1 MHYLFIIISLSFLY
15 LFILLY
21 TSRSVY
27 KHQPSVI
34 DTQGTPTKTPSHFSF
49 NLFRIWIKSNVKRIE
64 FHKNNKTEGKRR
76 EQMIVKNELPFFFY
90 FIDFLLLYLFWALLL
105 LLLLLLIFDVVVVAV
120 FFSFFAFVVLRV
132 GIKGE

>member
-34 DTQGTPTKTPSHFSF
+34 DTQGTRTKTPSHFSF

-76 EQMIVKNELPFFFY
+76 EQMIVKWITIFFLFYRFPFVV
-90 FIDFLLLYLFWALLL
+90 FILRSSSSSSSPFTYIWRSCRCSLLL
-105 LLLLLLIFDVVVVAV
+105 LLCFRRT
-120 FFSFFAFVVLRV
+120 SCWN
-132 GIKGE
+132 